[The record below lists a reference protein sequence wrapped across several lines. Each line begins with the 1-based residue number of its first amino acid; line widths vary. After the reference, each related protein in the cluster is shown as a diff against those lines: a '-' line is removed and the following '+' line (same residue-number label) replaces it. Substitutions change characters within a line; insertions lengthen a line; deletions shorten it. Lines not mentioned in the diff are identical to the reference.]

1 MWLVYSILAT
11 AASTTRSLL
20 SKKVV
25 SDVNEYAGLWT
36 FILFGFLV
44 STTYLFLRGFIISD
58 SNFWYVIALRL
69 VIDSLA
75 VIAYFKALKIEEVS
89 FISPLLALSPILI
102 AIFSYFINDQ
112 IPTQEALW
120 GMVLIVIGA
129 IILMLGKVDFHN
141 IKANRQLF
149 RSATYIGITLIL
161 WSLASAIHKVGINA
175 SSPATY
181 FFVSYLGFVIIFTL
195 LAAKICP
202 QDMKKALSPKYRKT
216 NIANGLALGLDQ
228 TFTLTAIGLGV
239 VAYVEAIKSSSLMFT
254 TLLAFIFLKE
264 KVTRMKIFSIVIIF
278 AGLLCIV
285 LGG

>member
-11 AASTTRSLL
+11 TASTTRSLL

-25 SDVNEYAGLWT
+25 TDVNEYAGLWT

-44 STTYLFLRGFIISD
+44 SVVYLVYSGFTISNP
-58 SNFWYVIALRL
+58 SFWYVIALRL
-69 VIDSLA
+69 VIDSFA
-75 VIAYFKALKIEEVS
+75 VIAYYKALKIEEVT

-102 AIFSYFINDQ
+102 AIFSYFINNQ
-112 IPTQEALW
+112 IPTPVALW
-120 GMVLIVIGA
+120 GMALIVLGA
-129 IILMLGKVDFHN
+129 IILMVGKIDFRN
-141 IKANRQLF
+141 FRSNRQLF
-149 RSATYIGITLIL
+149 RSAAYIGITLVL
-161 WSLASAIHKVGINA
+161 WSLASAIHKVGISA

-195 LAAKICP
+195 LALKICP
-202 QDMKKALSPKYRKT
+202 QDMKKALNPKYRKI
-216 NIANGLALGLDQ
+216 NVANGLALGLDQ

-254 TLLAFIFLKE
+254 TLLAFIFLNE
-264 KVTRMKIFSIVIIF
+264 KVTWMKIFSIIIIF
-278 AGLLCIV
+278 VGLLCII